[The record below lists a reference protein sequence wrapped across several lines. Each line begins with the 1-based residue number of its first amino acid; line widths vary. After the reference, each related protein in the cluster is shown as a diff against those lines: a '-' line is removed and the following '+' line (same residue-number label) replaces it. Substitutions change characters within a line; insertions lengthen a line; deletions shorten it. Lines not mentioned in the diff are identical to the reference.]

1 VDDLLE
7 ILTFFIAIQQP
18 SYSLQHLTTQL
29 HPYNFNTT
37 LQHLLQ
43 VKNLDQATTTVKMVK
58 IAVLAAWASLFAA
71 GMASPVAVS
80 PASPVMPRADDNKSI
95 FDSNTSDSPQL
106 TALKKAL
113 VAAPGYGDRQAA
125 LFHDPTSGDATNIT
139 FSFINNTVTGNTG
152 GTIALSTLNNFPALI
167 GTEVAMAVGFVN
179 PCGLNVPH
187 SHPRANEFLTVIQ
200 GELIG
205 GLILELNNG
214 GLGNIVGEDA
224 PKTGP
229 IPQVNTTLSNYK
241 GMLFPKGQT
250 HFQFN
255 PHCEPALFAAA
266 FDSSDPGRTQIARNF
281 FSNMPDDVVLT
292 ALGGGELLD
301 ARKVHE
307 LRDNIPTSF
316 AVVMEEC
323 ARKCGL

>member
-1 VDDLLE
+1 
-7 ILTFFIAIQQP
+7 
-18 SYSLQHLTTQL
+18 
-29 HPYNFNTT
+29 
-37 LQHLLQ
+37 
-43 VKNLDQATTTVKMVK
+43 MVK
-58 IAVLAAWASLFAA
+58 VSVLAAWASLLAA
-71 GMASPVAVS
+71 GMASPLAAI
-80 PASPVMPRADDNKSI
+80 PASPVMPRADKTKSI

-106 TALKKAL
+106 TALKSAL
-113 VAAPGYGDRQAA
+113 VDAPGYGDRQAA
-125 LFHDPTSGDATNIT
+125 LFHNPPDATNIT

-167 GTEVAMAVGFVN
+167 GTEVAMAIGFVN

-241 GMLFPKGQT
+241 GMLFPQGQT

-255 PHCEPALFAAA
+255 PTCEPALFAAA

-281 FSNMPDDVVLT
+281 FSNMPDDVILN

-301 ARKVHE
+301 ARKVGE
-307 LRDNIPTSF
+307 LRNKIPTSF

-323 ARKCGL
+323 AAKCGL